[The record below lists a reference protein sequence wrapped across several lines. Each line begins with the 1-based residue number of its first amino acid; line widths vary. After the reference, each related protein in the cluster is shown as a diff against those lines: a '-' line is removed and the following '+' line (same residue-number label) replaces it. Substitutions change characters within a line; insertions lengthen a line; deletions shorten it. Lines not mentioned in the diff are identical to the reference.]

1 MAASRRHAPSYYAA
15 TATPYSRFNPLEGA
29 HHADLCVV
37 GAGFTG
43 LATAYFAAKRG
54 LSVILLEARQ
64 IGWGASGRNGGQMI
78 NGWRQPLSQLARRY
92 GDVQARELMRWND
105 EAFAA
110 MRAIIRDH
118 GIACDLKSGHLY
130 AAARVRDIAELED
143 ELATLDRL
151 GCPHAV
157 TFLDA
162 AATQVHVGTDR
173 YHAALYDAAAGHLHP
188 LNYCIGLAQACA
200 QMGVQVYERSTATKI
215 TSTEEY
221 EIVDSPRGRVKA
233 TFLMLACDSY
243 IEGLEPRIA
252 RHIMPVG
259 NYQVATEQLSEA
271 EAQAL
276 LPTDCA
282 VSDSK
287 FVLDYYRLT
296 ADRRLLFSGGE
307 RYSARPPQNIAAF
320 VQPHLHRVFPQ
331 LADKV
336 IDYAWGG
343 LVSVTTSRL
352 PHVGNYGPR
361 YFAHGYSGQGVV
373 LSTLAGKFIAEAL
386 VGDTARFDQFAALAP
401 RAFPGGTMLR
411 WPLYAAGMA
420 WYALRDRL

>member
-1 MAASRRHAPSYYAA
+1 MSHRHAPSYYAA
-15 TATPYSRFNPLEGA
+15 TATLYSRFPTLEGA
-29 HHADLCVV
+29 HQADLCVI

-43 LATAYFAAKRG
+43 LATAYYAARRG
-54 LSVILLEARQ
+54 LSVIVLEARQ

-92 GDVQARELMRWND
+92 GDDQARELMQWND

-110 MRAIIRDH
+110 MRTIIHDQA
-118 GIACDLKSGHLY
+118 IACDTKKGHLY
-130 AAARVRDIAELED
+130 AAARARDIQELED
-143 ELATLDRL
+143 EVTTLDRL
-151 GCPHAV
+151 GCAHALK
-157 TFLDA
+157 FLDA
-162 AATQVHVGTDR
+162 KAMQAHIGTGR
-173 YHAALYDAAAGHLHP
+173 YHGALHDAAGGHLHP

-200 QMGVQVYERSTATKI
+200 KLGVHVYEKSAATKI
-215 TSTEEY
+215 SSVGQN
-221 EIVDSPRGRVKA
+221 EIIDCPQGRVKA
-233 TFLMLACDSY
+233 TSLMLACDSY
-243 IEGLEPRIA
+243 IGGLEPRIA

-259 NYQVATEQLSEA
+259 NYQIATEPLSEG
-271 EAQAL
+271 EARAL

-307 RYSARPPQNIAAF
+307 RYSSRQPRDIASF
-320 VQPHLHRVFPQ
+320 VRPHLDRVFPQ
-331 LADKV
+331 LAGKQ
-336 IDYAWGG
+336 IDFAWGG

-352 PHVGNYGPR
+352 PHVGNIGRR

-373 LSTLAGKFIAEAL
+373 LSTLAGLLVAEAL
-386 VGDTARFDQFAALAP
+386 AGDARRFNRFAALAP
-401 RAFPGGTMLR
+401 LAFPGGTMLR